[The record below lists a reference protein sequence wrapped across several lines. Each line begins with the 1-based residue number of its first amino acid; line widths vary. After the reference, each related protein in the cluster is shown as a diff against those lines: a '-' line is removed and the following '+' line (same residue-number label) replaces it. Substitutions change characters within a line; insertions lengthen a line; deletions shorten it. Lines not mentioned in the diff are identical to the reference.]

1 MRSAWPER
9 LKRLYAAVRSSSA
22 MAESLPAQGEGKAGL
37 GWVRVR
43 GEGGLG

>member
-37 GWVRVR
+37 GE
-43 GEGGLG
+43 GEGAG